1 MQHKT
6 LAKNESRQ
14 SCGERQSFEAYE
26 GTGCRFAH
34 AKKLELVHFY
44 GGRLVEKS
52 DAPTP
57 NHWVDVWSLS
67 LCVMEIS
74 TRTTKEAA
82 PPLLL
87 TSKKRWGVLYQH
99 QLLPPHEPGAT
110 LRSQLSTF
118 SLQNHKHQYGKNQ
131 VKINGLNSC
140 HQININL
147 NISYQA
153 LL

>member
-1 MQHKT
+1 MARLLLEEYLQPFSSINHGRVVMMVLQQGYVGRYVMMMGRNPKPQHKT

-57 NHWVDVWSLS
+57 N
-67 LCVMEIS
+67 
-74 TRTTKEAA
+74 
-82 PPLLL
+82 
-87 TSKKRWGVLYQH
+87 
-99 QLLPPHEPGAT
+99 
-110 LRSQLSTF
+110 
-118 SLQNHKHQYGKNQ
+118 N
-131 VKINGLNSC
+131 
-140 HQININL
+140 
-147 NISYQA
+147 
-153 LL
+153 